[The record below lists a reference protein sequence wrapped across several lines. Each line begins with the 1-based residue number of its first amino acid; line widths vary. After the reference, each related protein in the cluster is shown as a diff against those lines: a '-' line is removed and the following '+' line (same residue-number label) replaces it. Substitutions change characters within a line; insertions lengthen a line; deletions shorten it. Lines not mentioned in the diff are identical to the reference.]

1 MLRNLFLNYKKL
13 ERHILLVIAA
23 EFFIQLINA
32 SFMLILNIHMS
43 KLGYADHQIA
53 DFVSYRF
60 LGVLVFALPL
70 GLFIKGRK
78 LKPMFYFTA
87 FIMPTAS
94 LAILF
99 GIFNHIDWLLYISLC
114 IWGISFTTLQVS
126 ILPYILRNAKIET
139 RSEAISLNYSTW
151 SLSTIVSGLII
162 FVLSSVNPELFNENM
177 LLSIFTVSGF
187 VSLYFLYKITFT
199 EKVEITNEKRYSL
212 RDFDWSIIMKALIPT
227 TIIAVGAGLTIP
239 FVNLFFHSV
248 HNMDSHEF
256 SILGALS
263 AVLVVIA
270 AISIPQIKRKHG
282 YSVAITL
289 FQSVAVIALILMA
302 TTEFFKDWTI
312 AVYLAVLFYLIR
324 QPFMNMAGPM
334 TSELMMSYVGKRNQ
348 EMVSALTS
356 AVWSGSWYISSRVF
370 MNLRE
375 MNMSYAY
382 IFYITA
388 ALYAG
393 GVLWYHLLI
402 TDYYKKLKL
411 GLIGN

>member
-13 ERHILLVIAA
+13 EKHILLVIAA

-43 KLGYADHQIA
+43 KSGYADHQIA

-87 FIMPTAS
+87 VVMPLVS
-94 LAILF
+94 LAILS
-99 GIFNHIDWLLYISLC
+99 GINNHIDWVLYISLC

-126 ILPYILRNAKIET
+126 ILPYILRNARIET

-162 FVLSSVNPELFNENM
+162 FALSSVNTEFFNENL
-177 LLSIFTVSGF
+177 LLSIFTISGF
-187 VSLYFLYKITFT
+187 ASIYFLTKITFV
-199 EKVEITNEKRYSL
+199 EKVETTNEKRYSL
-212 RDFDWSIIMKALIPT
+212 REFDWNIILKSLIPT

-302 TTEFFKDWTI
+302 TTEFFKDWNI
-312 AVYLAVLFYLIR
+312 AVYFAIIFYLIR

-334 TSELMMSYVGKRNQ
+334 TSELIMSYVGKRNQ
-348 EMVSALTS
+348 EMVSALNS
-356 AVWSGSWYISSRVF
+356 AIWSGSWYISSRVF

-388 ALYAG
+388 ALYAV

-411 GLIGN
+411 GLISN